1 MVLMLKMCGVE
12 EYARGRINHPGES
25 VEKVEI
31 DNWTFNDT
39 YARVLIAN
47 NITASQMVHISGCT
61 TAYTAWSNLEAVH
74 K

>member
-25 VEKVEI
+25 AEKAEI